1 LKNVLPHTSR
11 NIIENYYR
19 LKNEK
24 YRELRNIYPNIPSH
38 YVHGVCQDAVERVS
52 SLRRKRARQYSR
64 EIFNELVKHLGLG
77 KKDLRGRRIRRYLWK
92 RSWEIARY
100 QVELEMIEGILVP
113 RINSASLWLADDHM
127 WKPINPTKINIDG
140 VENTFS
146 QALLSI
152 PIGTG
157 CTSI

>member
-1 LKNVLPHTSR
+1 
-11 NIIENYYR
+11 
-19 LKNEK
+19 
-24 YRELRNIYPNIPSH
+24 
-38 YVHGVCQDAVERVS
+38 
-52 SLRRKRARQYSR
+52 
-64 EIFNELVKHLGLG
+64 
-77 KKDLRGRRIRRYLWK
+77 
-92 RSWEIARY
+92 
-100 QVELEMIEGILVP
+100 MIEGILVP